1 MTGQW
6 VAFLWEVHMTKL
18 SLLLAGLVVGVGGMF
33 FMDPSR
39 GRKRRAQVR
48 RGIEDATR
56 TTRRV
61 TSRTWRTLRDGSSD
75 LAHAVNGKLRA
86 AQAVITH

>member
-1 MTGQW
+1 
-6 VAFLWEVHMTKL
+6 MTKL

-39 GRKRRAQVR
+39 GRRRRAQVR
-48 RGIEDATR
+48 RGVEDATR

-61 TSRTWRTLRDGSSD
+61 TSRTWRTLRNHSTD
-75 LAHAVNGKLRA
+75 LAHTINGTLKA